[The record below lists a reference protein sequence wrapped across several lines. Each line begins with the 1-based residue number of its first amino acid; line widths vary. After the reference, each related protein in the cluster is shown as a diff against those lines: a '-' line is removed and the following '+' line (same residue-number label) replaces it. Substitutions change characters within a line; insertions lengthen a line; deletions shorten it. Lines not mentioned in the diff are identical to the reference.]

1 MRPFGEQSGVAMTDK
16 NDETTEEG
24 IEYEPASMMMV
35 KQTIRRKLRRQ
46 PHHQEQFLNIYPMM
60 DMMVILLVFLL
71 MQFASST
78 ASAIQQSDDLQIPFT
93 TSATELSEVPAIQV
107 ARDSISV
114 GGEFVI
120 NLRNGRVDPSD
131 KQGGANGF
139 LITSLYRRLQDIARV
154 QQQLEAGSGGRRVWT
169 REIQIIADRR
179 TPFRTLNEVTYSLGQ
194 AGFRNLRFV
203 ALSEAAQ

>member
-1 MRPFGEQSGVAMTDK
+1 MTDG
-16 NDETTEEG
+16 NEETIEE
-24 IEYEPASMMMV
+24 EVKFEPASMMKV
-35 KQTIRRKLRRQ
+35 KQVIRRKLRRQ
-46 PHHQEQFLNIYPMM
+46 PVQQEQFLNIYPMM

-78 ASAIQQSDDLQIPFT
+78 VSAIQQSDDLRIPFT
-93 TSATELSEVPAIQV
+93 TATTELSEVPAIQI
-107 ARDSISV
+107 ARDSIAV

-120 NLRNGRVDPSD
+120 NLRNGIVDPSD

-139 LITSLYRRLQDIARV
+139 LITSLYRRLQDMARV

-169 REIQIIADRR
+169 REIQIIADQR

-203 ALSEAAQ
+203 ALSESAQ